1 MDSLHTDAIICGP
14 KPVLRDWRSL
24 PGDELTRGERV
35 CLFIE
40 RYCRVP
46 EGKLVGRPMRLLD
59 FQVLFIL
66 AIYDNPHGTRTAILS
81 LARKNGKSAVIAAL
95 LLAHICGPEAVQNSQ
110 LVSGATSRDQAALVY
125 TLAEK
130 MIMASPQL
138 LRLCTMVPSHKAIRG
153 SMRNTSYRALSA
165 DATRAHGQ
173 SPVLVILDE
182 VGQLRGPT
190 SPFVDALTTAQGA
203 HDNPLLIAIS
213 TSAAADADMF
223 SMWID
228 DAERSQDPHIVCHVY
243 KASETADLMDR
254 NEWLKA
260 NPALGVFRSEK
271 DLRAQ
276 IEKAQ
281 RLPALEN
288 AARNLLL
295 NQRISLDS
303 LWLAPSV
310 WRKTSGQPDIAAFQG
325 NARVA
330 LGLDLSQRQD
340 LTAAVLAAQD
350 FNGVVHLLVYAFTP
364 SEGIESRAARDRVP
378 YGPHPAGTED
388 RADRPIW
395 PKSKKRHRLLDPL
408 ASDR

>member
-95 LLAHICGPEAVQNSQ
+95 LLAHICGPEATQNSQ

-138 LRLCTMVPSHKAIRG
+138 LRLCSMVPSHKAIRG

-213 TSAAADADMF
+213 TSAAADADML

-310 WRKTSGQPDIAAFQG
+310 WRKTSGQPDIAGGDFPAP
-325 NARVA
+325 ARF
-330 LGLDLSQRQD
+330 LFRGR
-340 LTAAVLAAQD
+340 
-350 FNGVVHLLVYAFTP
+350 
-364 SEGIESRAARDRVP
+364 
-378 YGPHPAGTED
+378 
-388 RADRPIW
+388 
-395 PKSKKRHRLLDPL
+395 
-408 ASDR
+408 